1 MKLFKDHQ
9 YLLMRREGRVV
20 LGRHAV
26 NLWLLVVVLSAT
38 FLAISFSAGSMAY
51 LDEKMN
57 DPFTFWLNVYRESP
71 STNLRQVADGLEKDS
86 LEQRFLY
93 DDVQTEISSSLDFL
107 SIKDKYQLFKI
118 QHYEDMNSDLIAKV
132 LAEDNVIRSNGKY
145 VAIAPDSIHERS
157 LGVIMTMDA
166 IQRLGYNKDSIPAF
180 VDCRVP
186 SRQAD
191 TLGFKVYD
199 GYLRAPLPL
208 LAVVRRLPMNKD
220 VIASKYLYLQY
231 TDNYDPEPF
240 NLSKEHYARRLYF
253 YVPKEVADFEE
264 EVIKLIPKTIQG
276 NATVKIT
283 EERIQERLRSWRSGC
298 VKTVYPDGLPS
309 IHVIN
314 SIERDI
320 LRKYGQQGVTRVY
333 NYDESLREIDGE
345 LGIDNGLS
353 IRFNKLDSIRSF
365 EQFMKDKYQLQI
377 EMSQV
382 NSKENFNAVSTMAN
396 ILTLALLLFSIM
408 SIVIF
413 IVNLMQSYFQKV
425 RKNLGTFKAFG
436 ISTRELMKAYI
447 AIIVVI
453 VVTALTIALTFTE
466 IVELL
471 LRVLGIM
478 KDGTYSWLILWNA
491 NTLFA
496 VIVILLSTVVSVLIV
511 MRRLLQQTPGNLIYD
526 R

>member
-1 MKLFKDHQ
+1 MKMFKEHQ
-9 YLLMRREGRVV
+9 YLLMRRESRVV

-26 NLWLLVVVLSAT
+26 NLWLLIIVLSAT

-57 DPFTFWLNVYRESP
+57 DPFTFWLNVYKES
-71 STNLRQVADGLEKDS
+71 SDTNLRQIADELNDTS
-86 LEQRFLY
+86 LTERFLY
-93 DDVQTEISSSLDFL
+93 GDVQTEIASSLDF
-107 SIKDKYQLFKI
+107 IGTQGKYQLFKI

-132 LAEDNVIRSNGKY
+132 LDEDNVIRSNGKY
-145 VAIAPDSIHERS
+145 VAITDSIHERS

-166 IQRLGYNKDSIPAF
+166 IRRLGYDFNNIPAF

-186 SRQAD
+186 AKQAD
-191 TLGFKVYD
+191 TLGFKTYD

-220 VIASKYLYLQY
+220 VIASKYFYIQY
-231 TDNYDPEPF
+231 NDHYDPEPF
-240 NLSKEHYARRLYF
+240 NLSKEQYARKLYF
-253 YVPKEVADFEE
+253 FVPKEISDFDEGALQ
-264 EVIKLIPKTIQG
+264 IIPDAFRG

-283 EERIQERLRSWRSGC
+283 EERIQERLHSWQLGC
-298 VKTVYPDGLPS
+298 VKTVYPDGRPP

-314 SIERDI
+314 DIEKAI
-320 LRKYGQQGVTRVY
+320 LQKYGQRGLTRVY
-333 NYDESLREIDGE
+333 DYDESLRKIDDQ

-353 IRFNKLDSIRSF
+353 IRFNKLDAIRSF

-436 ISTRELMKAYI
+436 ISTRELTKAYI
-447 AIIVVI
+447 AIIVAI
-453 VVTALTIALTFTE
+453 VSTALAIALAFTGM
-466 IVELL
+466 VELL

-478 KDGTYSWLILWNA
+478 KDGAYSWLILWNA
-491 NTLFA
+491 KTLLA
-496 VIVILLSTVVSVLIV
+496 VIVVLVCTVVSILIV
-511 MRRLLQQTPGNLIYD
+511 MHRLLRQTPGNLIYD